1 MPSPRVAETGSK
13 EEIVTSDATPALR
26 NPKHRAFVEAYRALG
41 GNATRAAIEAGF
53 SERRARQTAHEL
65 MKRPEIQAV
74 LGTPAGIIDVD
85 PAYLV
90 SSLQHFVELGK
101 RGEIPAT
108 AAIRAIETLGRWRGL
123 DRRIIET
130 TSEEVTV
137 TMILAA
143 VSEDVA

>member
-1 MPSPRVAETGSK
+1 M
-13 EEIVTSDATPALR
+13 TSDATSPTLR
-26 NPKHRAFVEAYRALG
+26 NPKHRAFVEAYRAFG
-41 GNATRAAIEAGF
+41 GNATRAAIEAGY

-65 MKRPEIQAV
+65 MGRPEIQAV
-74 LGTPAGIIDVD
+74 LAADTPAGIIDVD

-90 SSLQHFVELGK
+90 ESLMDFVEKGK

-130 TSEEVTV
+130 TEEKVTV
-137 TMILAA
+137 TMTLAPVA
-143 VSEDVA
+143 EDAA

>member
-1 MPSPRVAETGSK
+1 
-13 EEIVTSDATPALR
+13 VTSDATPALV
-26 NPKHRAFVEAYRALG
+26 NPKHRAFVEAYRAFG

-74 LGTPAGIIDVD
+74 LAADAPAGIIDVD

-90 SSLQHFVELGK
+90 ESLQQFVELGK
-101 RGEIPAT
+101 RGEIPAS

-130 TSEEVTV
+130 TEEKIAV
-137 TMILAA
+137 TMHLSP
-143 VSEDVA
+143 VSEGAA